1 MVDALRIRHE
11 LPSMHTGVIPSHE
24 HADSVIKGRCLHVDM
39 RATPKWRYKVFPSRS
54 SRPRYLCI
62 SYVSHLAPRTHPLFD
77 GRHVLRILN
86 MSLIPRCRLPLVL
99 LVLALVTVALASSG
113 DRNPTF
119 QHCLKGCDLTYCDP
133 SQRPIAFY
141 LRWFGWTCQD
151 DCRYQCA
158 HSFTD
163 NIRQGSKWHQCER
176 APLSSQ
182 DRAHPQ
188 STANGRSTASAP
200 SRSRSRCSCR
210 SATSLSTCRGWP
222 T

>member
-1 MVDALRIRHE
+1 
-11 LPSMHTGVIPSHE
+11 
-24 HADSVIKGRCLHVDM
+24 
-39 RATPKWRYKVFPSRS
+39 
-54 SRPRYLCI
+54 
-62 SYVSHLAPRTHPLFD
+62 
-77 GRHVLRILN
+77 

-99 LVLALVTVALASSG
+99 LLLALVTVALASSG

-176 APLSSQ
+176 APHFQVRIVLTLSLRQ
-182 DRAHPQ
+182 MAVLPPRPHPGAVLGAHVARQ
-188 STANGRSTASAP
+188 LLCQLAGAGRREATGAP
-200 SRSRSRCSCR
+200 GEQAEKVVAAGRVRPAQHLGLVLR
-210 SATSLSTCRGWP
+210 LPLQG
-222 T
+222 